1 MIKEQQHTVLQ
12 SLTQKRRILFSN
24 VIDSS
29 LMTHVE
35 TVLISSAGGS
45 GGKESQFP
53 EADVALLL
61 THWLLTVTGR
71 DDDKMTGRKGII
83 PDRLQL

>member
-24 VIDSS
+24 IIDSS
-29 LMTHVE
+29 LMTHLE

-53 EADVALLL
+53 EVDVVLLL
-61 THWLLTVTGR
+61 ITGCSLSQGET
-71 DDDKMTGRKGII
+71 MTKRQEEKA
-83 PDRLQL
+83 